1 MSTLE
6 KAIAISARAHEGQ
19 TDKGDSPYILHP
31 LKVMLRL
38 SHHDERIV
46 AVLHDVVEDTR
57 VTLAELR
64 SEGFSEAILAAID
77 SLTKR
82 EGETYQA
89 FIERAGRDPLARRV
103 KLADLAEN
111 SDLSRI
117 DSPSQND
124 LERVEKYRKAAE
136 YLTAFAGDAKG

>member
-19 TDKGDSPYILHP
+19 TDKGGAPYILHP

-57 VTLAELR
+57 VTLADLR
-64 SEGFSEAILAAID
+64 NEGFSEAILAAID

-89 FIERAGRDPLARRV
+89 FIERAARDPLARRV

-117 DSPSQND
+117 DSPSQKD

-136 YLTAFAGDAKG
+136 YLTALAEDTQG